1 VVVSAPSPDAG
12 PAAPQAQVK
21 TLKCPNCGAQLA
33 VRSFENAV
41 TVVCRSCHSILDAKD
56 PNVRVLQQFKAATD
70 EAHPLIPLGARG
82 KLRGTDYMAI
92 GFQRRTIRVDDVD
105 YSWHEYLLFNPY
117 KGYRYLTEY
126 NGHWNDVSPM
136 KSPPTPGQQSV
147 TYLGQHYKHFQTA
160 TAKTTFV
167 LGEFPWQ
174 VRVGE
179 TAVATDYVH
188 PPMVISSET
197 IDEEAERGEG
207 APAERVRGAG
217 APGGNKEVTWSIG
230 EYTPGADIWKAFA
243 LEGDPPRAWGV
254 YANEPS
260 PYKGKVLR
268 MWGEWLLFTAA
279 LVVVALAVAI
289 ALPHDVVFHGAY
301 SFDARSRTE
310 ASFVTEPFELK
321 GHASGVSV
329 ATSARVDNNWI
340 YINYALINADT
351 NDAYDF
357 GREVSYYHGVD
368 SDGSWTEGSQADEV
382 ILPAVPAGHYYLR
395 VEPEG
400 NAMGPPVA
408 YTVAVTRGVQNGWLY
423 VVAFLALLVPVILVT
438 LRSGS
443 FEQRRWAESDHAP
456 SSD

>member
-1 VVVSAPSPDAG
+1 MVVSPGTPDAG
-12 PAAPQAQVK
+12 PAAPKAQVRS
-21 TLKCPNCGAQLA
+21 LKCPTCGAQLA

-56 PNVRVLQQFKAATD
+56 PNLRVLQQFKAAVD

-82 KLRGTDYMAI
+82 KLRGTDYMVI
-92 GFQRRTIRVDDVD
+92 GFQRRTITVENVD

-126 NGHWNDVSPM
+126 NGHWSDVSPM
-136 KSPPTPGQQSV
+136 KSPPTVGSSSV

-188 PPMVISSET
+188 PPMVVSSET
-197 IDEEAERGEG
+197 TED
-207 APAERVRGAG
+207 
-217 APGGNKEVTWSIG
+217 KEVTWSVG
-230 EYTPGADIWKAFA
+230 EYTPGEDIWKAFG
-243 LEGDPPRAWGV
+243 LEGNPPRAIGV
-254 YANEPS
+254 YANQPS
-260 PYKGKVLR
+260 PYRGKVLR
-268 MWGEWLLFTAA
+268 MWGAWLLFTAA
-279 LVVVALAVAI
+279 LLVVAIGVGI
-289 ALPHDVVFHGAY
+289 TLPHEVAMRGSY
-301 SFDARSRTE
+301 KFDPRSPGE
-310 ASFVTEPFELK
+310 ASFVTAPFELR
-321 GHASGVSV
+321 GHTSGVAV
-329 ATSARVDNNWI
+329 ATGSNVDNNWI
-340 YINYALINADT
+340 YVNYALINADT

-368 SDGSWTEGSQADEV
+368 SDGSWSEGSKADEV
-382 ILPAVPAGHYYLR
+382 VLPGVPPGRYYLR

-400 NAMGPPVA
+400 NVMGPPVA
-408 YTVAVTRGVQNGWLY
+408 YTVAVTRGVQNGTLY
-423 VVAFLALLVPVILVT
+423 LIAFFALLAPVILVT
-438 LRSGS
+438 IRSGS

-456 SSD
+456 GND